1 MKITQLSDGIYQLSI
16 NVENMLF
23 EELWEIPQGASLNS
37 YIVKGEKTAIID
49 GFCGWDG
56 VPESL
61 YGLLAQMDLLPQDI
75 DYVIVNHMEPDHSGW
90 IESFA
95 TLNDHFK
102 IYIGAKGSEIME
114 AFYGQ
119 SDKLVIVKEGDT
131 LDLGGGRVLS
141 FHETPFVHWPDT
153 IVTLDQLSGTLF
165 ACDLFGSFGVIQ
177 ESAIDLDQS
186 PEAMAIYEAETVR
199 YFSNILGAY
208 AGFVDKAI
216 EHLRP
221 LPIQVIAPGHGLV
234 YKNPQT
240 IIEAYSQLASYA
252 KGQAREEI
260 TLIWGSM
267 YGMTEKAVMA
277 AKAHIEARGIK
288 LNIHRVPETS
298 WGEILKSVWTSSAV
312 VLAMPTYEY
321 KMFPPMAAVL
331 EELGSKKVTG
341 RAAFRMGSYGWSG
354 GAQKELDDILNRK
367 RMKWHF
373 VEPVEFKGNPTEE
386 TMISIRRQLDH
397 LIDHFLLGTGTEAV
411 SEAVL

>member
-1 MKITQLSDGIYQLSI
+1 MKINQLSEGIYQLSI

-23 EELWEIPQGASLNS
+23 EELWEIPHGASLNS
-37 YIVKGEKTAIID
+37 YVVKGEKTAIVD

-61 YGLLAQMDLLPQDI
+61 YGLLAQMDLKPQDI

-119 SDKLVIVKEGDT
+119 SDKMVIVKEGDT
-131 LDLGGGRVLS
+131 LDLGNGRVLS

-153 IVTLDQLSGTLF
+153 IVTFDNLSGTLF
-165 ACDLFGSFGVIQ
+165 ACDLFGSFGIIN
-177 ESAIDLDQS
+177 ESPFDLDQS
-186 PEAMAIYEAETVR
+186 PESMAIYADETAR
-199 YFSNILGAY
+199 YFSNILGSY
-208 AGFVDKAI
+208 ASFVDKAI
-216 EHLRP
+216 AHLNA
-221 LPIQVIAPGHGLV
+221 LDIKAIAPGHGLV
-234 YKNPQT
+234 YKEPKT
-240 IIEAYSQLASYA
+240 IIDAYSELASYA

-267 YGMTEKAVMA
+267 YGMTEKAVLHA
-277 AKAHIEARGIK
+277 AEHINKRGIK

-331 EELGSKKVTG
+331 EEIGSKKATG
-341 RAAFRMGSYGWSG
+341 RVAFRMGSYGWSG
-354 GAQKELDDILNRK
+354 GAQKELDEILARK
-367 RMKWHF
+367 RMKWHLI
-373 VEPVEFKGNPTEE
+373 EPVEFKGNPTEE
-386 TMISIRRQLDH
+386 TMAQITKQLDH
-397 LIDHFLLGTGTEAV
+397 LIDHFLLTNEAEV
-411 SEAVL
+411 FETQVL